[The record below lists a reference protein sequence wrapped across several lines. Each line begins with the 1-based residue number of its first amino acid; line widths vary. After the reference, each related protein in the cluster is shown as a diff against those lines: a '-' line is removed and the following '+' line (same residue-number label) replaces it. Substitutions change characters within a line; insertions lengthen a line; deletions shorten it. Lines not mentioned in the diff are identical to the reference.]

1 MSKTVGQILHDA
13 RILKEVSLQDAAR
26 ATHIRL
32 QYLQELE
39 NNRPEL
45 LPSRAQAR
53 GFLRL
58 YAAFLEID
66 PAELL
71 ILLEEPAAL
80 NEQKDQPEEQKNA
93 EEILPESRMKQPA
106 PQPKKQLDI
115 LAKLQSL
122 ISKVRQSI
130 KKKTTAPQEDSTKK
144 NQKRKKVEKPVK
156 EETHK
161 ESAVTGS
168 SLNIFKEVGQQMR
181 MRREKLGLSLSDV
194 EQFTRLR
201 RMFIQAIEEGRI
213 EDLPSSVQGRGMVAN
228 YAHFLEMDQ
237 EAVLNLYADGLEAQR
252 REKLHEKWTPREP
265 TVRISV
271 RIPEKLRKLL
281 SPDLVFGSLVVIGL
295 FVFIFWGASQI
306 FGNKNDAAPTTA
318 PSISEVLQS
327 TVTPTVIQE
336 MTGSVQ
342 TTENSQEAT
351 TPAATQAALEPAA
364 PIATANAAPLQL
376 YIVAQQRAW
385 MRVTVDG
392 EVEFEGR
399 IIPGNAYTFSGQNSI
414 LLLTGNG
421 AALEAYFNQE
431 YLGSLGKLGEV
442 INLDFSA
449 EGLSIPT
456 PTITPTILP
465 SLAPTITPTTTP
477 TASPQN
483 TATPE
488 E

>member
-1 MSKTVGQILHDA
+1 
-13 RILKEVSLQDAAR
+13 
-26 ATHIRL
+26 
-32 QYLQELE
+32 
-39 NNRPEL
+39 
-45 LPSRAQAR
+45 
-53 GFLRL
+53 
-58 YAAFLEID
+58 
-66 PAELL
+66 
-71 ILLEEPAAL
+71 
-80 NEQKDQPEEQKNA
+80 
-93 EEILPESRMKQPA
+93 
-106 PQPKKQLDI
+106 
-115 LAKLQSL
+115 
-122 ISKVRQSI
+122 
-130 KKKTTAPQEDSTKK
+130 
-144 NQKRKKVEKPVK
+144 
-156 EETHK
+156 
-161 ESAVTGS
+161 
-168 SLNIFKEVGQQMR
+168 
-181 MRREKLGLSLSDV
+181 
-194 EQFTRLR
+194 
-201 RMFIQAIEEGRI
+201 
-213 EDLPSSVQGRGMVAN
+213 
-228 YAHFLEMDQ
+228 
-237 EAVLNLYADGLEAQR
+237 
-252 REKLHEKWTPREP
+252 
-265 TVRISV
+265 
-271 RIPEKLRKLL
+271 
-281 SPDLVFGSLVVIGL
+281 
-295 FVFIFWGASQI
+295 
-306 FGNKNDAAPTTA
+306 
-318 PSISEVLQS
+318 
-327 TVTPTVIQE
+327 
-336 MTGSVQ
+336 VQ

-414 LLLTGNG
+414 LLLIGNG

>member
-161 ESAVTGS
+161 ESSVTGS

-351 TPAATQAALEPAA
+351 TPAATQAALEPAT

-449 EGLSIPT
+449 EGLSIPI